1 MAKKTF
7 TPNTTAFKNEVVE
20 YLNKALRVLET
31 ETSNTIDAMVATYIG
46 NAASR
51 AITVNYYAKETLSD
65 ATLTAIQNMQKPAQ
79 NWGLA
84 WELKFN
90 PTIDSTLAAIARTFD
105 YDAIRSQLIAD
116 VKSILSVLNA

>member
-7 TPNTTAFKNEVVE
+7 TPNTVAFKNEVIE
-20 YLNKALRVLET
+20 YLSKSLRVLET
-31 ETSNTIDAMVATYIG
+31 ETSNTVDAMVASYIG

-65 ATLTAIQNMQKPAQ
+65 SLLAAINSLQKPAQ

-90 PTIDSTLAAIARTFD
+90 PAIDSTLAVIAQTFD
-105 YDAIRSQLIAD
+105 YEAIRSQLIAD
-116 VKSILSVLNA
+116 VKRLLVALQ